1 MKPNKIIDDFDKNI
15 IFHAPFRFNYHC
27 NLGSKI
33 MRAKYHNETQWPDRS
48 QDTFL
53 KLSLIVTLNP
63 NSLETSYQI
72 SMINMM
78 SSD

>member
-1 MKPNKIIDDFDKNI
+1 MKPNKIIDDFDKNN

-33 MRAKYHNETQWPDRS
+33 MRAKYRNETYWPDGS

-53 KLSLIVTLNP
+53 KLFSLPWI
-63 NSLETSYQI
+63 QI
-72 SMINMM
+72 PWRQFIRFY
-78 SSD
+78 D